1 MTRSL
6 VIVSLVVGLS
16 LGIAGAVLARWHG
29 EPAPDAIARE
39 AVVESG
45 IGRPIYELDPRD
57 EHAMAAYATDIFIGR
72 VLGQTGDL
80 GAPTSAP
87 GQELPQSQFAVDVL
101 HKVKGEAEGVV
112 TINQIGGLDAQA
124 RRIMLLDGDTLL
136 RVGRSELFLVVHI
149 PEMEW
154 YQIVAAG
161 YGHLPADDM
170 AGREALIDRFNRAVD
185 PSGTDAVFSS
195 TRPSGES
202 S

>member
-1 MTRSL
+1 MTRPL
-6 VIVSLVVGLS
+6 TVLTLAVGLS
-16 LGIAGAVLARWHG
+16 LGIAGAVLARSHG
-29 EPAPDAIARE
+29 ERALDANARD
-39 AVVESG
+39 AVVETG
-45 IGRPIYELDPRD
+45 VGHPIYELDTRD
-57 EHAMAAYATDIFIGR
+57 DLAMAAYATDIFIGR

-87 GQELPQSQFAVDVL
+87 GQELPQSQFAVEVL
-101 HKVKGEAEGVV
+101 HTVKGEAEGVV

-136 RVGRSELFLVVHI
+136 RAGRSELFLVVYV

-161 YGHLPADDM
+161 YGHLPADDV
-170 AGREALIDRFNRAVD
+170 AERKALIDRFNRAVD
-185 PSGTDAVFSS
+185 LSGTDAVFSS
-195 TRPSGES
+195 TRPFGAS